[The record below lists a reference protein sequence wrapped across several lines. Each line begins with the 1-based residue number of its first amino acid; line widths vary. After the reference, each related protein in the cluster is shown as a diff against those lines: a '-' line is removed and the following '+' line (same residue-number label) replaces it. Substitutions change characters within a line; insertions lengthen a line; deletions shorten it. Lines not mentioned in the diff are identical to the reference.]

1 MKNIYIFLSN
11 RPLFLRLNSRGI
23 DRFFDNRNTGE
34 PKSSPSLILRNG
46 SFMVKKRAEKIV
58 FFLWFLFLQAHLA
71 YAEAQSK
78 EEIEYFLEGLGTF
91 LIQTIGPGI
100 LVVGIAI
107 AGISMAAGNEQGIR
121 RGALAAG
128 GGAIIMLSRA
138 ILDLIKNI
146 TGF

>member
-1 MKNIYIFLSN
+1 MKIKL
-11 RPLFLRLNSRGI
+11 
-23 DRFFDNRNTGE
+23 
-34 PKSSPSLILRNG
+34 
-46 SFMVKKRAEKIV
+46 EKAF
-58 FFLWFLFLQAHLA
+58 FFLWLFLIQVRAA

-100 LVVGIAI
+100 LVIGIAI
-107 AGISMAAGNEQGIR
+107 AGISMAGGNEQGIR

-128 GGAIIMLSRA
+128 GGALIMLSRA